1 MNHEIKT
8 KILRTWTKK
17 QLPDGNCVDDA
28 FKIEEF
34 PLWWFYHRLFD
45 IKFVPPWC
53 TTTTK
58 GWVFRKYLRVSE
70 QIKSAVSKKNVQMRK
85 EKTKN
90 ILFLSYTNHITMKN
104 GHPSYFR
111 LESLLKEIEKEP
123 AMDADVVVINPFS
136 QRSLQHQQYGL
147 SPYSFMTKEVK
158 KNAKTLSHTLA
169 ERWQSLKNRTKEEL
183 FQGEEGTFWPVVG
196 QQINVLYSREMIYT
210 AALYYFAFKEMIQQ
224 RKISAVY
231 TSAISSLYEKCLLA
245 AASVM
250 GIPSFMGQHGVA
262 IGFSNNDTSNLHSM
276 HFLVMGEK
284 HNDNLIKTGIKTDN
298 IFVTGPLIFDELLP
312 YLGIEKKQDTILFMT
327 SPLIEDNFIS
337 KGDYFKR
344 VKTIFQQLKGFSLP
358 IRIKLHP
365 RERYKEE
372 YEEACREVGLRNTAV
387 LTEGT
392 REEHYHLIYECKVF
406 LNFGSTAALEAMIL
420 GKPIITIGIFGKGKN
435 PINPFI
441 RESEATLKV
450 DYDGDIRNMVKMVL
464 AAPEI
469 LKEEREKFVGEHCY
483 KLDGKAQERV
493 VEIIKSKLD

>member
-1 MNHEIKT
+1 MELDEK
-8 KILRTWTKK
+8 KILKTWTKK
-17 QLPDGNCVDDA
+17 QLSDGNCIDDLLG
-28 FKIEEF
+28 IEGF
-34 PLWWFYHRLFD
+34 PLWWFYHRLFE
-45 IKFVPPWC
+45 IKIVPPWC
-53 TTTTK
+53 ITTTK

-70 QIKSAVSKKNVQMRK
+70 QIKSALNKKNVQRH
-85 EKTKN
+85 EGKTKN

-136 QRSLQHQQYGL
+136 QWGFQHQQYGL
-147 SPYSFMTKEVK
+147 SPHSFMTKEIK

-169 ERWQSLKNRTKEEL
+169 RKWRSLKSKTKEEL
-183 FQGEEGTFWPVVG
+183 FQGEEGTLWPIVR
-196 QQINVLYSREMIYT
+196 QQINILYSQEMIYT
-210 AALYYFAFKEMIQQ
+210 TALYYFAFKEMIRQ
-224 RKISAVY
+224 RKINAVY

-245 AASVM
+245 AASSLK
-250 GIPSFMGQHGVA
+250 IPSFMGQHGVA

-284 HNDNLIKTGIKTDN
+284 YKDNLIKTGIKTDN

-312 YLGIEKKQDTILFMT
+312 YVGREKKQDTILFMT

-337 KGDYFKR
+337 KRDYFEK

-372 YEEACREVGLRNTAV
+372 YEKACREVGLRNAAV

-392 REEHYHLIYECKVF
+392 REEHYHLIDECKVF

-420 GKPIITIGIFGKGKN
+420 GKPVIIFGIFGKGKN
-435 PINPFI
+435 PINHFI

-450 DYDGDIRNMVKMVL
+450 DYDGDIRNIVKMVL

-493 VEIIKSKLD
+493 VEAIKSKLD